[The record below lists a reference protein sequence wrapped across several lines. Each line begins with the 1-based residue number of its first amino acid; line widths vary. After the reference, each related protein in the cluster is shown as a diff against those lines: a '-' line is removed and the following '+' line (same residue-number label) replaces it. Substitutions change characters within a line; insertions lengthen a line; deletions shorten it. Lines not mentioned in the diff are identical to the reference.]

1 MLIICEVLQ
10 LKNNVVDFL
19 SALSGPLYI
28 DSPDGKR
35 VKEIMLSSEG
45 EQLRHALPQYK
56 PWCAM
61 FPNGICIL
69 SDGSITTCCL
79 DALGEN
85 SFANIYQQDILTI
98 WNKIIPK
105 VLKRGLYKFP
115 YCTSCIGKQGL
126 PSLISESGDYNKWIN
141 RDSCYPNELIVEVM
155 SSCNYQCCVA
165 KDLHNHRYNS
175 KLDLQETFLKI
186 KPLLP
191 YIKRLKLFNY
201 GEPLLNNDLGQFVLN
216 CRNSSQ
222 DLILTLA
229 TNGLLLDETI
239 SRLLI
244 KSHLNQVVVS
254 VHGGPGTSNM
264 LKYAKTGANYEQVLS
279 NIETLLDLRQK
290 YQSQLPKVSLRAILF
305 AWNDTNETMEQFRQD
320 AKNLGLSATWGNLDT
335 DNYHWIL
342 DEGKGGLA
350 RSSKV
355 FVPGS
360 EALQRLIYKKEF
372 FVREF
377 W

>member
-1 MLIICEVLQ
+1 MLVICEVLR

-19 SALSGPLYI
+19 SKLSGPLYI
-28 DSPDGKR
+28 DSSDGKL
-35 VKEIMLSSEG
+35 VKEIMLSPEG
-45 EQLRHALPQYK
+45 DQLRHALPQFK

-79 DALGEN
+79 DTLGEN
-85 SFANIYQQDILTI
+85 SFANIYEQDIVTT
-98 WNKIIPK
+98 WNLVIPK
-105 VLKRGLYKFP
+105 ILERGLYKLP
-115 YCTSCIGKQGL
+115 YCKSCIGNQGL
-126 PSLISESGDYNKWIN
+126 PSLIAESGDYNTWIN
-141 RDSCYPNELIVEVM
+141 RCSSYPSELIVEVM
-155 SSCNYQCCVA
+155 SACNYQCCVA
-165 KDLHNHRYNS
+165 KDLHNYRNAA
-175 KLDLQETFLKI
+175 KLDLQETFEII
-186 KPLLP
+186 KSLLP
-191 YIKRLKLFNY
+191 HIKRLKLFNY
-201 GEPLLNNDLGQFVLN
+201 GEPLLNNDLGQFALN
-216 CRNSSQ
+216 CRNTSK

-229 TNGLLLDETI
+229 TNGLLMNETI
-239 SRLLI
+239 SKLLI
-244 KSHLNQVVVS
+244 KSQLNQVVVS

-279 NIETLLDLRQK
+279 NIETLLKLRK
-290 YQSQLPKVSLRAILF
+290 RSRSQLPKISLRAILF
-305 AWNDTNETMEQFRQD
+305 AWNDTDEIMEQFRQA
-320 AKNLGLSATWGNLDT
+320 AKKLGLNATWGNLDT

-360 EALQRLIYKKEF
+360 AALQRLIYKKEF